1 MRIRNFLDSLAGFF
15 GIRFFRVKRYEGFPA
30 DSTGYLDVYDRA
42 LKQCIAAEKV
52 RLTEE
57 A

>member
-1 MRIRNFLDSLAGFF
+1 MRIRNFLDSLAGVL
-15 GIRFFRVKRYEGFPA
+15 GIHFFRVKRYEGFPA
-30 DSTGYLDVYDRA
+30 DSDGYLDVYEGA
-42 LKQCIAAEKV
+42 LNKCIAAEKV